1 MKNKTI
7 EINSDVISVETE
19 TYLHDYH
26 CPSRWLTSGMTG
38 AIVQHI
44 VDAINWELNADY
56 TTPYV
61 IHQWLV
67 KKTLDSRFAGMAPSK
82 DYKQTIHNILDKI
95 AIEVETDKQRH
106 IIINNVTIE

>member
-1 MKNKTI
+1 MKKTI

-38 AIVQHI
+38 AIVHHI
-44 VDAINWELNADY
+44 VDVINWELDADY

-67 KKTLDSRFAGMAPSK
+67 KKTLDSRFAGMAPST
-82 DYKQTIHNILDKI
+82 DYKQTIHNMLDKI
-95 AIEVETDKQRH
+95 AIQVGTDKQRH
-106 IIINNVTIE
+106 ILINKVTIE